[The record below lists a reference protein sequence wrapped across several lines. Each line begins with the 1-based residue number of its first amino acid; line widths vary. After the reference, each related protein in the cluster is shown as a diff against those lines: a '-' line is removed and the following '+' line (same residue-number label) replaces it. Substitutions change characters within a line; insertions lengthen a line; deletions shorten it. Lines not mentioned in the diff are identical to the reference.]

1 MMTFVRESESP
12 YVCKPGYE
20 DIEKIANKVRAV
32 PDSFINERGN
42 GITDEGVK
50 YLLPLIEGES
60 YPEYK
65 NGLPVHI
72 SLK

>member
-1 MMTFVRESESP
+1 MMTFVRKSDEP
-12 YVCKPGYE
+12 YTCVPGYE
-20 DIEKIANKVRAV
+20 DIEKIANMVRTV

-42 GITDEGVK
+42 GITDEGIK

-60 YPEYK
+60 YHEYK